1 MNPLGD
7 NLLPYLVLAF
17 GGAMAIG
24 TAMALLRPPER
35 KPGAPHRKPGAPA
48 PARQV
53 PLMRS
58 IVFIAIG
65 TIAAIWALASLLS
78 G

>member
-7 NLLPYLVLAF
+7 NLLPLLVLAF

-24 TAMALLRPPER
+24 TIMALVRPPDTASPATR
-35 KPGAPHRKPGAPA
+35 GPATSSSKDAPR
-48 PARQV
+48 V
-53 PLMRS
+53 SLLRS

-65 TIAAIWALASLLS
+65 TIAAFWALASLLL
-78 G
+78 

>member
-7 NLLPYLVLAF
+7 NLLPLLVLAF

-24 TAMALLRPPER
+24 TIMALVRPPDTASPATR
-35 KPGAPHRKPGAPA
+35 SKDAPR
-48 PARQV
+48 V
-53 PLMRS
+53 SLLRS

-65 TIAAIWALASLLS
+65 TIAAFWALASLLL
-78 G
+78 

>member
-24 TAMALLRPPER
+24 TALALLRPPER
-35 KPGAPHRKPGAPA
+35 RPGTEA

-58 IVFIAIG
+58 VVFIAVG